1 MVVTKAII
9 TAAGYG
15 TRFLPATK
23 NVPKEL
29 LPILD
34 MPVLEYVTEECVQS
48 GIRDIIIVTRYGSSA
63 IEDYFDSASYL
74 EDLLMRKDKLDL
86 VAKIKHVY
94 KKANFV
100 FVRQNS
106 DLPYGTA
113 APFVSARNLISK
125 NENFAF
131 LYGDD
136 IFLSKTPA
144 LFQVIS
150 EFEKSGSSAT
160 IGAFEVP
167 EEEVHKYG
175 VFDFEDVNNE
185 KVLKKVI
192 EKPKVRPYPS
202 NLINVGRHTYSAEI
216 YDYIDK
222 TPLNPDDGNEF
233 QITTSFLMMA
243 QEKKVTIKPID
254 GEFLTTGDPVNMLK
268 TNLKVGLAR
277 SEFRDA
283 IKILLKDLSKNL

>member
-1 MVVTKAII
+1 MVVTKALI

-113 APFVSARNLISK
+113 SPFVSARNLISQ

-136 IFLSKTPA
+136 VFLSKTPA
-144 LFQVIS
+144 LSQVIL
-150 EFEKSGSSAT
+150 EFERTKSNAT
-160 IGAFEVP
+160 IGAFQVP
-167 EEEVHKYG
+167 ESEVHKYG
-175 VFDFEDVNNE
+175 VFGFEE
-185 KVLKKVI
+185 KNTEKILKNII
-192 EKPKVRPYPS
+192 EKPKVKPYPS
-202 NLINVGRHTYSAEI
+202 NLINVGRHVYSAEI

-243 QEKKVTIKPID
+243 KEKKVTIKSID
-254 GEFLTTGDPVNMLK
+254 GEFLTTGDPVNMLR

-277 SEFRDA
+277 SEFHDA
-283 IKILLKDLSKNL
+283 IANMIKEFSKEV